1 MYIWTICFD
10 LITNH
15 KGPRITLVFHFL
27 NKLEDILRPSNWEPS
42 SINTVMVDI
51 YIVINFIILHIKRL
65 WTDVVGEVISE
76 AQPYIYCLKG
86 FWILPN
92 PIPPEYQVKLQN
104 FCC

>member
-27 NKLEDILRPSNWEPS
+27 YKFEDILRPSNWEPS
-42 SINTVMVDI
+42 SINTVMVE
-51 YIVINFIILHIKRL
+51 RL
-65 WTDVVGEVISE
+65 WTDVVGEVIAE

-92 PIPPEYQVKLQN
+92 PIPPEYISGSIYFSLL
-104 FCC
+104 